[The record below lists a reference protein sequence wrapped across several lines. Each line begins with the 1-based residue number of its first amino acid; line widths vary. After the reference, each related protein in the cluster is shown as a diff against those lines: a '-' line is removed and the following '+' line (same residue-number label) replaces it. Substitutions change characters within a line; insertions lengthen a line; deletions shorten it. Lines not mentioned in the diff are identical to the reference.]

1 MQVLNSLRTEARLRS
16 FQAMT
21 WVAAQRGDHAV
32 RLMHHP
38 WRTNPYP
45 THRRLRAQGDLVRS
59 GFGFRTATTHALVQ
73 QVLRDRSLGV
83 RPEEPAAAP
92 PGTDLLDLSFLT
104 RNPPEH
110 TRLRALARPAFSP
123 RHLERY
129 AVEIE
134 KITHDLLDRALA
146 RGRFDLMA
154 DFAQPL
160 PIAVIT
166 RLLGVPDDDHAA
178 FVEIGAAIGS
188 ALDGP
193 RSARH
198 LRRIQDAS
206 DRLDD
211 LFAHL
216 MRLRRTDPRDDVVS
230 TLTAATD
237 AGELTPAEMAAM
249 CRLLLVAGFETT
261 VNLIGNGTAALLR
274 HRDQWGRLTADPGL
288 ADNAVEE
295 VLRYDPP
302 VQMTSRWVNRDTSIM
317 GHELRK
323 GSYILCSIASAGR
336 DPDRFADPDRFDI
349 TRTDASDHLAF
360 SGGVH
365 YCLGAPLARLEGR
378 IALRALAERAP
389 RLRPAGPPVHR
400 PTTTLRG
407 LSAFPV
413 TTGEG

>member
-1 MQVLNSLRTEARLRS
+1 MQVLNSLRTDLRLRT
-16 FQAMT
+16 FQAIT
-21 WVAAQRGDHAV
+21 WTAAQRGDHAS
-32 RLMHHP
+32 RLLHHP
-38 WRTNPYP
+38 WRANPYP

-59 GFGFRTATTHALVQ
+59 RFGFHTATTHALVQ

-83 RPEEPAAAP
+83 RPANPDTVPVELE
-92 PGTDLLDLSFLT
+92 LLDLSFLT

-110 TRLRALARPAFSP
+110 GRLRALARPAFAP
-123 RHLERY
+123 RLMERY

-146 RGRFDLMA
+146 KGRFDLMA

-166 RLLGVPDDDHAA
+166 RLLGIPDDDHAA

-188 ALDGP
+188 SLDGT

-198 LRRIQDAS
+198 LRRVQDAS
-206 DRLDD
+206 DRLNV
-211 LFAHL
+211 LFDQL
-216 MRLRRTDPRDDVVS
+216 MRLRRADPREDVIS

-237 AGELTPAEMAAM
+237 EGRLTPQEMAAM

-274 HRDQWGRLTADPGL
+274 NRDQWDRLTADPDL
-288 ADNAVEE
+288 AEGAVEE

-302 VQMTSRWVNRDTSIM
+302 VQMTSRWVHEDTSIM
-317 GHELRK
+317 GHELQRD
-323 GSYILCSIASAGR
+323 SYILCSIASAGR
-336 DPDRFADPDRFDI
+336 DPDRFTDPDRFDI

-360 SGGVH
+360 SGGIH

-378 IALRALAERAP
+378 IALRALAARAP
-389 RLRPAGPPVHR
+389 HLRPAGRPVHR

-407 LSAFPV
+407 LATFPV
-413 TTGEG
+413 TTEKG

>member
-1 MQVLNSLRTEARLRS
+1 MQVLSSLRTDARLRA

-21 WVAAQRGDHAV
+21 WVAAQRGDHV
-32 RLMHHP
+32 SRLLHHP
-38 WRTNPYP
+38 WRANPYP
-45 THRRLRAQGDLVRS
+45 THRRLRAQGDLVTGR
-59 GFGFRTATTHALVQ
+59 FGFRTATTHALVQ
-73 QVLRDRSLGV
+73 QVLRERALGV
-83 RPEEPAAAP
+83 RPEDPGSVPAEI
-92 PGTDLLDLSFLT
+92 DLIDLSFLT

-134 KITHDLLDRALA
+134 KIAHDLLDRALA

-154 DFAQPL
+154 DFAHPL

-166 RLLGVPDDDHAA
+166 RLLGVPDDDRAA

-188 ALDGP
+188 SLDGA
-193 RSARH
+193 RSGRH
-198 LRRIQDAS
+198 LRRIREAS
-206 DRLDD
+206 ARLDD
-211 LFAHL
+211 LFDRL
-216 MRLRRTDPRDDVVS
+216 MRLRRADPRDDVVS
-230 TLTAATD
+230 DLTAAVD
-237 AGELTPAEMAAM
+237 GGGLTPAEMSAM

-274 HRDQWGRLTADPGL
+274 HRDQWDLLTADPGR
-288 ADNAVEE
+288 AENAVEE

-302 VQMTSRWVNRDTSIM
+302 VQMTSRWVNGDTTVM
-317 GHELRK
+317 GHGLQR
-323 GSYILCSIASAGR
+323 GGYLLCSIASAGR
-336 DPDRFADPDRFDI
+336 DPDRFTDPDRFDI
-349 TRTDASDHLAF
+349 TRADASDHLAF

-389 RLRPAGPPVHR
+389 GLRPAGAPTHR

-407 LSAFPV
+407 LASFPV

>member
-1 MQVLNSLRTEARLRS
+1 MQVLNSLRTDARLRM

-21 WVAAQRGDHAV
+21 WAAAQRGDHAS

-38 WRTNPYP
+38 WRANPYP
-45 THRRLRAQGDLVRS
+45 THRRLRAQGALVRS
-59 GFGFRTATTHALVQ
+59 RFGFRTATSHALVQ
-73 QVLRDRSLGV
+73 GILRDRSLGV
-83 RPEEPAAAP
+83 RPEGPMAEPT
-92 PGTDLLDLSFLT
+92 GVDLIDLSFLT

-110 TRLRALARPAFSP
+110 TRLRALARPAFTP
-123 RHLERY
+123 RMMERY

-146 RGRFDLMA
+146 KGSFDLMA

-188 ALDGP
+188 SLDGP

-206 DRLDD
+206 DRLDT
-211 LFAHL
+211 LFDHL
-216 MRLRRTDPRDDVVS
+216 MRLRRADPREDVVS
-230 TLTAATD
+230 SLTAATD
-237 AGELTPAEMAAM
+237 AGEITPREMAAM

-274 HRDQWGRLTADPGL
+274 HRDQWDRLTADPGL
-288 ADNAVEE
+288 AGNAVEE

-317 GHELRK
+317 GHELRR
-323 GSYILCSIASAGR
+323 GSYILCSIGAAGR
-336 DPDRFADPDRFDI
+336 DPDRFTDPDRFDI

-360 SGGVH
+360 SGGIH

-378 IALRALAERAP
+378 IALHALATRAP
-389 RLRPAGPPVHR
+389 HLRPAGRPVHR

-407 LSAFPV
+407 LAAFPV

>member
-1 MQVLNSLRTEARLRS
+1 MQVLNSLRTDARLRA
-16 FQAMT
+16 FQALT
-21 WVAAQRGDHAV
+21 WVAARRGDHV
-32 RLMHHP
+32 SRLMHRP
-38 WRTNPYP
+38 WRDDPYP
-45 THRRLRAQGDLVRS
+45 THRRLRAQGALVRS
-59 GFGFRTATTHALVQ
+59 RSGFRTATTHALVQ
-73 QVLRDRSLGV
+73 QVLRDRHLGV
-83 RPEEPAAAP
+83 RPQDTDTAP
-92 PGTDLLDLSFLT
+92 PGPDLLDLSFLT

-134 KITHDLLDRALA
+134 KIAHGLLDRALA
-146 RGRFDLMA
+146 KGRFDLMA

-188 ALDGP
+188 SLDGA

-198 LRRIQDAS
+198 LRTVQDAS
-206 DRLDD
+206 GRLDD
-211 LFAHL
+211 LFGHL
-216 MRLRRTDPRDDVVS
+216 VRLRRADPRDDVVS
-230 TLTAATD
+230 ALTAASD
-237 AGELTPAEMAAM
+237 EGEITPAEMAAM
-249 CRLLLVAGFETT
+249 CRLLLIAGFETT

-274 HRDQWGRLTADPGL
+274 HRDQWDRLTADPGL

-302 VQMTSRWVNRDTSIM
+302 VQMTSRWVNQDTNIM
-317 GHELRK
+317 GHVLRK
-323 GSYILCSIASAGR
+323 GGYILCSIASAGR
-336 DPDRFADPDRFDI
+336 DPDHFTDPDRFDI
-349 TRTDASDHLAF
+349 TRADASDHLAF
-360 SGGVH
+360 SGGIH

-378 IALRALAERAP
+378 IALRALASRAP
-389 RLRPAGPPVHR
+389 QLRPAGRPVHR

-407 LSAFPV
+407 LAALPV
-413 TTGEG
+413 TAGGG